1 MHHARKPSMH
11 LNRSPSQL
19 TSRHVTSLATPVQTC
34 LDSPGATPGS
44 VPKSPSHTYLLTGR
58 AVTASCPAT
67 APVHVWKAPRC
78 LGSFKSPHKGRAG
91 GQPPKN
97 AWVQGRCDRDRGKK
111 LHVSDSTSQGT
122 SGPHNECITGRAPA
136 AGPLLR
142 NQYLALVSQPAVMLQ
157 PRAVKRTGDTTK

>member
-11 LNRSPSQL
+11 LNSSPSQL

-34 LDSPGATPGS
+34 LDSPQVLRLGVCRRAPR
-44 VPKSPSHTYLLTGR
+44 TYLLTGR

-91 GQPPKN
+91 GQPPKMPGCKGD
-97 AWVQGRCDRDRGKK
+97 ATGTGERSSMFPTRPHRGQA
-111 LHVSDSTSQGT
+111 DPTTS
-122 SGPHNECITGRAPA
+122 ALPA
-136 AGPLLR
+136 ALP
-142 NQYLALVSQPAVMLQ
+142 QQDHYYATS
-157 PRAVKRTGDTTK
+157 T